1 MRKQNMLEAHLQKPV
16 HMSLSNIC
24 PASQRGHCAPQEG
37 GAHAHQS
44 LRRIWGHVPRSQ
56 PCNCLP
62 LPNKVFKKTAS
73 LLQPFIRSLRAED
86 KLQ

>member
-16 HMSLSNIC
+16 HMSLSN
-24 PASQRGHCAPQEG
+24 
-37 GAHAHQS
+37 
-44 LRRIWGHVPRSQ
+44 IWGHVPRSQ